1 MVTENKVSILLG
13 ETGSGKSTQVAQYMY
28 QAGLANNGFIVCTQP
43 RKIAAIS
50 LATHVSQEMRTS
62 VGQLV
67 GYKVGMQIRQSHD
80 TKILYMTDHMLLNEC
95 LKDENFSAYSCI
107 IVDEAHERSIY
118 TDLLLGMIK
127 KSINNRPDLRV
138 VITSATIDPEVFV
151 DYFGTCPV
159 LPVSGRMFPV
169 DVTWTEDELTSE
181 NYEQEALDKTIEVHH
196 IEEKGDVLTFLTSPI
211 EVERCCNAF
220 ENALNSETDFIC
232 LPLHGRLQPI
242 EQQKVFDPPPKGKRK
257 IMFATNSAETS
268 ITIPGIKYVIDTGVA
283 KKMQF
288 DPKRNI
294 SALCV
299 TTITKSSADQRK
311 GRAGRTDAGKCFRL
325 YSLDTYNDMARNSR
339 PEILRVHLGHAL
351 LKLMELGVVP
361 LDFDFVQARSA

>member
-1 MVTENKVSILLG
+1 MSGTASFWSNVS
-13 ETGSGKSTQVAQYMY
+13 
-28 QAGLANNGFIVCTQP
+28 
-43 RKIAAIS
+43 
-50 LATHVSQEMRTS
+50 
-62 VGQLV
+62 
-67 GYKVGMQIRQSHD
+67 
-80 TKILYMTDHMLLNEC
+80 
-95 LKDENFSAYSCI
+95 
-107 IVDEAHERSIY
+107 
-118 TDLLLGMIK
+118 
-127 KSINNRPDLRV
+127 
-138 VITSATIDPEVFV
+138 
-151 DYFGTCPV
+151 
-159 LPVSGRMFPV
+159 V
-169 DVTWTEDELTSE
+169 DVAWTEDELTSE
-181 NYEQEALDKTIEVHH
+181 NYEQAALDKTIEVHH
-196 IEEKGDVLTFLTSPI
+196 SEEKGDVLTFLTSPI

-257 IMFATNSAETS
+257 IVFATNSAETS

-283 KKMQF
+283 KEMQF

-361 LDFDFVQARSA
+361 LDFDFVQAPPREMMDAAMETLESVGAVSNGKITLGNGSLNYLLIQNLEDSFTMRLRKISGSNEEKSKADKLKVRFCHEGGDLMTMLNVYREWHDQPEKTKGAWCSENSINGKSIRGVRETVNEVLNILKNDLGEKPKFKLKLPL